1 MSLARALPPTSLAPW
16 TEIVPTCG
24 PVTVDIL
31 LTLPDDGY
39 VYEVVEGV
47 LIRMVSS
54 GNRATRLAA
63 RLTARLLDYVEAQ
76 ALGVVT
82 AADGV
87 YTFPG
92 AETGL
97 IPDVG
102 YYVAAKVTLIDIQAP
117 AHSVGPHAEPMPG
130 SVLMAWLIGSEWPRI
145 ASTLIRTEK
154 SRCGPRVRDPP
165 EL

>member
-16 TEIVPTCG
+16 TEIVPTRG

-82 AADGV
+82 AADGM

-92 AETGL
+92 AETGH
-97 IPDVG
+97 IPSAEPRAGVG
-102 YYVAAKVTLIDIQAP
+102 TQIDIQAP

-154 SRCGPRVRDPP
+154 SRRGPRVRDPP